1 MTLPK
6 SHKYYK
12 QLRETNMKNL
22 KSFLTEATVGGADT
36 YRASAKIV
44 DFLAKKLGQ
53 EYTELDGQ
61 SYTNSSGNYFG
72 FLYVSKTDNSAIRV
86 NWEGNKFH
94 SINFWID
101 WDYET
106 DPTKEIFV
114 KDAEPGK
121 SSFAKLLPD
130 IAAILTE
137 VNGLE
142 GAETENEEGVEPT
155 EAPAEEV
162 PEDVNESL
170 LTERKVEYEG
180 KLYGSK
186 TDLIV
191 ELYEKEIDL
200 DEIQNIVQ
208 LTKMQIKSILAKYL
222 YGQGGSV
229 SEIGEALGLTNQE
242 VRKCVHLADEES
254 AEDAGVEHNEKIKV
268 LKGSK
273 ETVVLTKAVKKGEQY
288 LEETQYADP
297 DIVFDEITDYVT
309 MAAKELLPALLIT
322 GQGGIGKSYNVE
334 KILDQFGKRH
344 ETWEKVKGK
353 ASAAAMYNT
362 LWYNR
367 DKIVVFDDCDS
378 VFKDPDAINV
388 LKGALDSNDFREI
401 SWATKAEGMVYT
413 LDLDDNKEILQ
424 RCQEWSDQHHGKE
437 AIPNHFI
444 FEGEVIFI
452 SNLTKA
458 DIYKKD
464 AALLTRCTCI
474 DVVLSA
480 QGVMKRLQT
489 VLPHIKVYKAMGA
502 RGSEGKDIT
511 DETLKQEVFDFMN
524 SDEFLKN
531 PRVRGKELNFRT
543 FDQIYKLRYAEL
555 PNWKARAFACGG

>member
-1 MTLPK
+1 
-6 SHKYYK
+6 
-12 QLRETNMKNL
+12 MKNFA
-22 KSFLTEATVGGADT
+22 SFLTEATVSGGDT
-36 YRASAKIV
+36 YRASTKIV
-44 DFLAKKLGQ
+44 EFLAKKLGQ
-53 EYTELDGQ
+53 EYAELDGQ
-61 SYTNSSGNYFG
+61 TYTNASGTYFG
-72 FLYVSKTDNSAIRV
+72 FLFVSKTDNSAIRV

-101 WDYET
+101 WNYDV

-130 IAAILTE
+130 IAAILADENAIDTE
-137 VNGLE
+137 G
-142 GAETENEEGVEPT
+142 EEPVE
-155 EAPAEEV
+155 
-162 PEDVNESL
+162 EDVNESM

-180 KLYGSK
+180 QLYNGK
-186 TDLIV
+186 AELVID
-191 ELYEKEIDL
+191 LYEKDADL
-200 DEIQNIVQ
+200 SEIQSIVQ
-208 LTKMQIKSILAKYL
+208 LNKKYIKAIIAKYL
-222 YGQGGSV
+222 YEKGGSV
-229 SEIGEALGLTNQE
+229 SEIGEALSMTNQE
-242 VRKCVHLADEES
+242 VRAAVNATDEEGD
-254 AEDAGVEHNEKIKV
+254 ENKVEHSEKIKT
-268 LKGSK
+268 LKGAK
-273 ETVVLTKAVKKGEQY
+273 ETVVLNKLVKKGQQQ
-288 LEETQYADP
+288 LDDTQYADP

-334 KILDQFGKRH
+334 KILDQYGKRH
-344 ETWEKVKGK
+344 ETWERVKGK

-378 VFKDPDAINV
+378 VLKDPDAINV
-388 LKGALDSNDFREI
+388 LKGALDSSNFREI
-401 SWATKAEGMVYT
+401 SWATKGEGMVYT

-458 DIYKKD
+458 EIYKRD
-464 AALLTRCTCI
+464 SALLTRCTCI

-480 QGVMKRLQT
+480 QGVMKRLET
-489 VLPHIKVYKAMGA
+489 ILPHIKIYKAMGA

-511 DETLKQEVFDFMN
+511 DEGLKQEVFDFMN

-531 PRVRGKELNFRT
+531 PKVRGKELNFRT

-555 PNWKARAFACGG
+555 PNWKERAYAAGG

>member
-1 MTLPK
+1 
-6 SHKYYK
+6 
-12 QLRETNMKNL
+12 
-22 KSFLTEATVGGADT
+22 
-36 YRASAKIV
+36 
-44 DFLAKKLGQ
+44 
-53 EYTELDGQ
+53 
-61 SYTNSSGNYFG
+61 
-72 FLYVSKTDNSAIRV
+72 
-86 NWEGNKFH
+86 
-94 SINFWID
+94 
-101 WDYET
+101 
-106 DPTKEIFV
+106 
-114 KDAEPGK
+114 
-121 SSFAKLLPD
+121 
-130 IAAILTE
+130 
-137 VNGLE
+137 
-142 GAETENEEGVEPT
+142 
-155 EAPAEEV
+155 
-162 PEDVNESL
+162 
-170 LTERKVEYEG
+170 
-180 KLYGSK
+180 
-186 TDLIV
+186 
-191 ELYEKEIDL
+191 
-200 DEIQNIVQ
+200 
-208 LTKMQIKSILAKYL
+208 
-222 YGQGGSV
+222 
-229 SEIGEALGLTNQE
+229 
-242 VRKCVHLADEES
+242 
-254 AEDAGVEHNEKIKV
+254 
-268 LKGSK
+268 
-273 ETVVLTKAVKKGEQY
+273 
-288 LEETQYADP
+288 
-297 DIVFDEITDYVT
+297 

-334 KILDQFGKRH
+334 KILDQYGKRH

-401 SWATKAEGMVYT
+401 SWATKGEGMVYT

-458 DIYKKD
+458 EIYKRD
-464 AALLTRCTCI
+464 SALLTRCTCI

-511 DETLKQEVFDFMN
+511 DEELKQEVFDFMN

-531 PRVRGKELNFRT
+531 PKVRGKELNFRT

-555 PNWKARAFACGG
+555 PNWKDRAFACGG

>member
-1 MTLPK
+1 
-6 SHKYYK
+6 
-12 QLRETNMKNL
+12 MKNFA
-22 KSFLTEATVGGADT
+22 SFLTEATVGSGDI
-36 YRASAKIV
+36 YRASTKIV
-44 DFLAKKLGQ
+44 EYLAKKIGQ

-72 FLYVSKTDNSAIRV
+72 FLFVSKTDNSAIRV
-86 NWEGNKFH
+86 NWEGNTFH

-101 WDYET
+101 WNYDV

-121 SSFAKLLPD
+121 SSFAKLLPE
-130 IAAILTE
+130 IAAILKDENSIDNGEQEGTEDTE
-137 VNGLE
+137 VN
-142 GAETENEEGVEPT
+142 
-155 EAPAEEV
+155 
-162 PEDVNESL
+162 ESI

-180 KLYGSK
+180 KLYESK
-186 TDLIV
+186 SDLIV
-191 ELYEKEIDL
+191 ELYENDTDL
-200 DEIQNIVQ
+200 EEIQSIVQ

-222 YGQGGSV
+222 YNKGGSV

-242 VRKCVHLADEES
+242 VRKCVHLADD
-254 AEDAGVEHNEKIKV
+254 EDKNTGVEHSDKIKT

-273 ETVVLTKAVKKGEQY
+273 ETLVLNKLVKKGQQQ
-288 LEETQYADP
+288 LDDTQYADP

-334 KILDQFGKRH
+334 KILDKFGKRH

-401 SWATKAEGMVYT
+401 SWATKGEGMVYT
-413 LDLDDNKEILQ
+413 LDLDDNNEILQ

-458 DIYKKD
+458 EIYKRD
-464 AALLTRCTCI
+464 SALLTRCTCI

-511 DETLKQEVFDFMN
+511 DEELKQEVFDFMN

-531 PRVRGKELNFRT
+531 PRVRGKDLNFRV

-555 PNWKARAFACGG
+555 PNWKDRAFACGG

>member
-1 MTLPK
+1 
-6 SHKYYK
+6 
-12 QLRETNMKNL
+12 MKNFA
-22 KSFLTEATVGGADT
+22 SFLTEATVGGGDT
-36 YRASAKIV
+36 YRASTKIV
-44 DFLAKKLGQ
+44 EFLGKKLSQ
-53 EYTELDGQ
+53 EYAELDGQ
-61 SYTNSSGNYFG
+61 TYTNASGTYFG
-72 FLYVSKTDNSAIRV
+72 FLFVSKTDNSAIRV

-130 IAAILTE
+130 IAAILVDENSIDTE
-137 VNGLE
+137 G
-142 GAETENEEGVEPT
+142 EE
-155 EAPAEEV
+155 PAEGEAT
-162 PEDVNESL
+162 EEINESL

-180 KLYGSK
+180 KLYNGK
-186 TDLIV
+186 AELVID
-191 ELYEKEIDL
+191 LYEQDSDL
-200 DEIQNIVQ
+200 EEIQSIVQ
-208 LTKMQIKSILAKYL
+208 LNKKYIKAIIAKYL
-222 YGQGGSV
+222 YEKGGSV
-229 SEIGEALGLTNQE
+229 SEIGEALGMNNQD
-242 VRKCVHLADEES
+242 VRAAVNA
-254 AEDAGVEHNEKIKV
+254 AEGEGEGGDNKVEHNEKIKV
-268 LKGSK
+268 LKGAK
-273 ETVVLTKAVKKGEQY
+273 ETVVLNKLVKKGQQQ
-288 LEETQYADP
+288 LDDTQYADP

-334 KILDQFGKRH
+334 KILDQYGKRH

-458 DIYKKD
+458 EIYKRD
-464 AALLTRCTCI
+464 SALLTRCTCI

-511 DETLKQEVFDFMN
+511 DEELKQEVFDFMN

-531 PRVRGKELNFRT
+531 PKVRGKELNFRV

-555 PNWKARAFACGG
+555 PNWKERAYACGG

>member
-1 MTLPK
+1 
-6 SHKYYK
+6 
-12 QLRETNMKNL
+12 MKNFA
-22 KSFLTEATVGGADT
+22 SFLTEATVGGSDT
-36 YRASAKIV
+36 YRASTKIV
-44 DFLAKKLGQ
+44 EFLGKKLSQ
-53 EYTELDGQ
+53 EYAELDGQ
-61 SYTNSSGNYFG
+61 TYTNASGTYFG
-72 FLYVSKTDNSAIRV
+72 FLFVSKTDNSAIRV

-130 IAAILTE
+130 IAAILVDENSIDTE
-137 VNGLE
+137 G
-142 GAETENEEGVEPT
+142 EE
-155 EAPAEEV
+155 PAEGEAT
-162 PEDVNESL
+162 EEVNESL

-180 KLYGSK
+180 KLYNGK
-186 TDLIV
+186 AELVID
-191 ELYEKEIDL
+191 LYEQDSDL
-200 DEIQNIVQ
+200 EEIQSIVQ
-208 LTKMQIKSILAKYL
+208 LNKKYIKAIIAKYL
-222 YGQGGSV
+222 YEKGGSV
-229 SEIGEALGLTNQE
+229 SEIGEALGMNNQD
-242 VRKCVHLADEES
+242 VRAAVNA
-254 AEDAGVEHNEKIKV
+254 AEGEGEGGDNKVEHSEKIKV
-268 LKGSK
+268 LKGAK
-273 ETVVLTKAVKKGEQY
+273 ETVVLNKLVKKGQQQ
-288 LEETQYADP
+288 LDDTQYADP

-334 KILDQFGKRH
+334 KILDQYGKRH

-353 ASAAAMYNT
+353 SSAAAMYNT

-458 DIYKKD
+458 EIYKRD
-464 AALLTRCTCI
+464 SALLTRCTCI

-511 DETLKQEVFDFMN
+511 DEELKQEVFDFMN

-531 PRVRGKELNFRT
+531 PKVRGKELNFRV
-543 FDQIYKLRYAEL
+543 FDQVYKLRYAGL
-555 PNWKARAFACGG
+555 PNWKERAYACGG

>member
-1 MTLPK
+1 
-6 SHKYYK
+6 
-12 QLRETNMKNL
+12 MKNFA
-22 KSFLTEATVGGADT
+22 SFLTEATVGGGDT
-36 YRASAKIV
+36 YRASTKIV
-44 DFLAKKLGQ
+44 EFLGKKLSQ
-53 EYTELDGQ
+53 EYAELDGQ
-61 SYTNSSGNYFG
+61 TYTNASGTYFG
-72 FLYVSKTDNSAIRV
+72 FLFVSKTDNSAIRV

-130 IAAILTE
+130 IAAILVDENSIDTE
-137 VNGLE
+137 G
-142 GAETENEEGVEPT
+142 EE
-155 EAPAEEV
+155 PAEGEAT
-162 PEDVNESL
+162 EEVNESL

-180 KLYGSK
+180 KLYNGK
-186 TDLIV
+186 AELVVD
-191 ELYEKEIDL
+191 LYEQDSDL
-200 DEIQNIVQ
+200 EEIQSIVQ
-208 LTKMQIKSILAKYL
+208 LNKKYIKAIIAKYL
-222 YGQGGSV
+222 YEKGGSV
-229 SEIGEALGLTNQE
+229 SEIGEALGMNNQD
-242 VRKCVHLADEES
+242 VRAAVNA
-254 AEDAGVEHNEKIKV
+254 AEGEGEAGDNKVEHSEKIKV
-268 LKGSK
+268 LKGAK
-273 ETVVLTKAVKKGEQY
+273 ETVVLNKLVKKGQQQ
-288 LEETQYADP
+288 LDDTQYADP

-334 KILDQFGKRH
+334 KILDQYGKRH
-344 ETWEKVKGK
+344 ETWERVKGK

-378 VFKDPDAINV
+378 VLKDPDAINV
-388 LKGALDSNDFREI
+388 LKGALDSSNFREI
-401 SWATKAEGMVYT
+401 SWATKGEGMVYT

-458 DIYKKD
+458 EIYKRD
-464 AALLTRCTCI
+464 SALLTRCTCI

-511 DETLKQEVFDFMN
+511 DEELKQEVFDFMN

-531 PRVRGKELNFRT
+531 PKVRGKELNFRT

>member
-1 MTLPK
+1 
-6 SHKYYK
+6 
-12 QLRETNMKNL
+12 MKNFA
-22 KSFLTEATVGGADT
+22 SFLTEATVGGSDT
-36 YRASAKIV
+36 YRASTKIV
-44 DFLAKKLGQ
+44 EFLGKKLSQ
-53 EYTELDGQ
+53 EYAELDGQ
-61 SYTNSSGNYFG
+61 TYTNASGTYFG
-72 FLYVSKTDNSAIRV
+72 FLFVSKTDNSAIRV

-130 IAAILTE
+130 IAAILVDENSIDTE
-137 VNGLE
+137 G
-142 GAETENEEGVEPT
+142 EE
-155 EAPAEEV
+155 PAEGEAT
-162 PEDVNESL
+162 EEVNESL

-180 KLYGSK
+180 KLYNGK
-186 TDLIV
+186 AELVID
-191 ELYEKEIDL
+191 LYEQDSDL
-200 DEIQNIVQ
+200 EEIQSIVQ
-208 LTKMQIKSILAKYL
+208 LNKKYIKAIIAKYL
-222 YGQGGSV
+222 YEKGGSV
-229 SEIGEALGLTNQE
+229 SEIGEALGMNNQD
-242 VRKCVHLADEES
+242 VRAAVNA
-254 AEDAGVEHNEKIKV
+254 AEGEGEGGDNKVEHSEKIKV
-268 LKGSK
+268 LKGAK
-273 ETVVLTKAVKKGEQY
+273 ETVVLNKLVKKGQQQ
-288 LEETQYADP
+288 LDDTQYADP

-334 KILDQFGKRH
+334 KILDQYGKRH

-458 DIYKKD
+458 EIYKRD
-464 AALLTRCTCI
+464 SALLTRCTCI

-511 DETLKQEVFDFMN
+511 DEELKQEVFDFMN

-531 PRVRGKELNFRT
+531 PKVRGKELNFRV
-543 FDQIYKLRYAEL
+543 FDQVYKLRYAGL
-555 PNWKARAFACGG
+555 PNWKERAYACGG

>member
-1 MTLPK
+1 
-6 SHKYYK
+6 
-12 QLRETNMKNL
+12 MKNFA
-22 KSFLTEATVGGADT
+22 SFLTEATVSGGDI
-36 YRASAKIV
+36 YRASTKIV
-44 DFLAKKLGQ
+44 EFLGKKLSQ
-53 EYTELDGQ
+53 EYAELDGQ
-61 SYTNSSGNYFG
+61 TYTNASGTYFG
-72 FLYVSKTDNSAIRV
+72 FLFVSKTDNSAIRV

-130 IAAILTE
+130 IAAILVDENSIDTE
-137 VNGLE
+137 G
-142 GAETENEEGVEPT
+142 EE
-155 EAPAEEV
+155 PAEGEV
-162 PEDVNESL
+162 TEEVNESL

-180 KLYGSK
+180 KLYNGK
-186 TDLIV
+186 AELVIDLYEQDTDL
-191 ELYEKEIDL
+191 E
-200 DEIQNIVQ
+200 EIQSIVQ
-208 LTKMQIKSILAKYL
+208 LNKKYIKAIIAKYL
-222 YGQGGSV
+222 YEKGGSV
-229 SEIGEALGLTNQE
+229 SEIGEALGMNNQD
-242 VRKCVHLADEES
+242 VRAAVNA
-254 AEDAGVEHNEKIKV
+254 AEGEGEGGDNKVEHNEKIKV
-268 LKGSK
+268 LKGAK
-273 ETVVLTKAVKKGEQY
+273 ETVVLNKLVKKGQQQ
-288 LEETQYADP
+288 LDDTQYADP

-334 KILDQFGKRH
+334 KILDQYGKRH

-401 SWATKAEGMVYT
+401 SWATKGEGMVYT

-458 DIYKKD
+458 EIYKRD
-464 AALLTRCTCI
+464 SALLTRCTCI

-511 DETLKQEVFDFMN
+511 DEELKQEVFDFMN

-531 PRVRGKELNFRT
+531 PKVRGKELNFRT

-555 PNWKARAFACGG
+555 PNWKDRAFACGG

>member
-1 MTLPK
+1 
-6 SHKYYK
+6 
-12 QLRETNMKNL
+12 MKNFA
-22 KSFLTEATVGGADT
+22 SFLTEATVGGGDT
-36 YRASAKIV
+36 YRASTKIV
-44 DFLAKKLGQ
+44 EFLGKKLSQ
-53 EYTELDGQ
+53 EYAELDGQ
-61 SYTNSSGNYFG
+61 TYTNASGTYFG
-72 FLYVSKTDNSAIRV
+72 FLFVSKTDNSAIRV

-130 IAAILTE
+130 IAAILVDENSIDTE
-137 VNGLE
+137 G
-142 GAETENEEGVEPT
+142 EE
-155 EAPAEEV
+155 PAEGEAT
-162 PEDVNESL
+162 EEVNESL

-180 KLYGSK
+180 KLYNGK
-186 TDLIV
+186 AELVID
-191 ELYEKEIDL
+191 LYEQDSDL
-200 DEIQNIVQ
+200 EEIQSIVQ
-208 LTKMQIKSILAKYL
+208 LNKKYIKAIIAKYL
-222 YGQGGSV
+222 YEKGGSV
-229 SEIGEALGLTNQE
+229 SEIGEALGMNNQD
-242 VRKCVHLADEES
+242 VRAAVNA
-254 AEDAGVEHNEKIKV
+254 AEGEGEGGDNKVEHNEKIKV
-268 LKGSK
+268 LKGAK
-273 ETVVLTKAVKKGEQY
+273 ETVVLNKLVKKGQQQ
-288 LEETQYADP
+288 LDDTQYADP

-334 KILDQFGKRH
+334 KILDQYGKRH

-353 ASAAAMYNT
+353 SSAAAMYNT

-458 DIYKKD
+458 EIYKRD
-464 AALLTRCTCI
+464 SALLTRCTCI

-511 DETLKQEVFDFMN
+511 DEELKQEVFDFMN

-531 PRVRGKELNFRT
+531 PKVRGKELNFRV
-543 FDQIYKLRYAEL
+543 FDQVYKLRYAEL
-555 PNWKARAFACGG
+555 PNWKERAYACGG

>member
-1 MTLPK
+1 
-6 SHKYYK
+6 
-12 QLRETNMKNL
+12 MKNFA
-22 KSFLTEATVGGADT
+22 SFLTESTVGGGDT
-36 YRASAKIV
+36 YRASTKIV
-44 DFLAKKLGQ
+44 EFLGKKLSQ
-53 EYTELDGQ
+53 EYAELDGQ
-61 SYTNSSGNYFG
+61 TYTNASGTYFG
-72 FLYVSKTDNSAIRV
+72 FLFVSKTDNSAIRV

-130 IAAILTE
+130 IAAILVDENSIDTE
-137 VNGLE
+137 G
-142 GAETENEEGVEPT
+142 EE
-155 EAPAEEV
+155 PAEGEAT
-162 PEDVNESL
+162 EEVNESL

-180 KLYGSK
+180 KLYNGK
-186 TDLIV
+186 AELVID
-191 ELYEKEIDL
+191 LYEQDSDL
-200 DEIQNIVQ
+200 EEIQSIVQ
-208 LTKMQIKSILAKYL
+208 LNKKYIKAIIAKYL
-222 YGQGGSV
+222 YEKGGSV
-229 SEIGEALGLTNQE
+229 SEIGEALGMNNQD
-242 VRKCVHLADEES
+242 VRAAVNAAEGEDEGG
-254 AEDAGVEHNEKIKV
+254 DNKVEHNEKIKV
-268 LKGSK
+268 LKGAK
-273 ETVVLTKAVKKGEQY
+273 ETVVLNKLVKKGQQQ
-288 LEETQYADP
+288 LDDTQYADP

-334 KILDQFGKRH
+334 KILDQYGKRH

-458 DIYKKD
+458 EIYKRD
-464 AALLTRCTCI
+464 SALLTRCTCI

-511 DETLKQEVFDFMN
+511 DEELKQEVFDFMN

-531 PRVRGKELNFRT
+531 PKVRGKELNFRV

-555 PNWKARAFACGG
+555 PNWKERAYACGG